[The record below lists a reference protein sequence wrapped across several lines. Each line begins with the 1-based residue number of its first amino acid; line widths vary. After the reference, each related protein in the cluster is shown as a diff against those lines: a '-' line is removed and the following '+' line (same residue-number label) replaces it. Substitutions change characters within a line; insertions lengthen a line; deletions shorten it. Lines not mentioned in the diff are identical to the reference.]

1 MDGWVAVTVKNQKLI
16 CTNEVSRDS
25 TIRSKNSFD
34 LLDSNST
41 PIGPNPPL
49 LPHATTLPLP
59 TTTTPDDD
67 ASTTTQPCSSRRQLR
82 KRHARHILHLLA
94 QQEDAFLNKAI
105 ATAEHERTR
114 LAKEDLSNPRR
125 QAIDAAH
132 AYPNAAPSL
141 THLGINLGQTLASN
155 VKRAAQRLTSTKHVH
170 FAHTHTVRRFHQ
182 DHVPT
187 VLATYDS
194 GADGHYISERDRAAA
209 NLPILR
215 PSTKRVG
222 VANGNTCSAKHVTAL
237 PFPNLSPAASR
248 ADTFNQ
254 FPTSLLS
261 VGRLSDD
268 NTVSIFTKD
277 GVSVHRETDVLITC
291 QGEPILIGVRDDQG
305 RYRIPLI
312 QQRGQW
318 QPRPPRA
325 RVNKALQQAHSVY
338 DLPSVEQA
346 IRWMHAVCGYPVKS
360 TWIKAIKAG
369 NFVGWPLLTEK
380 NVAKYY
386 PDTDETPKGHLNQTR
401 KMSAPPNT
409 TLHHSSTPTA
419 PPCEG
424 RRSRTSTPPST
435 MSEKP
440 SSPTKPVN
448 SPHGPAGATSM
459 SW

>member
-1 MDGWVAVTVKNQKLI
+1 MDGWVAVKAKNRKLI
-16 CTNEVSRDS
+16 GTNEVSRDS
-25 TIRSKNSFD
+25 TFRSKNYFT
-34 LLDSNST
+34 LLASHST
-41 PIGPNPPL
+41 PIGPNPP
-49 LPHATTLPLP
+49 TLPQATSLP
-59 TTTTPDDD
+59 LIITTAPNDV

-82 KRHARHILHLLA
+82 KHHARHILHLLA
-94 QQEDAFLNKAI
+94 QQEDAFLNRAI

-114 LAKEDLSNPRR
+114 LAKADLSNPRR

-132 AYPNAAPSL
+132 AYPKAAPSL
-141 THLGINLGQTLASN
+141 THLGINLGRTLASN
-155 VKRAAQRLTSTKHVH
+155 VKRAAQRLTATKHVH
-170 FAHTHTVRRFHQ
+170 FARTHTVRLFPTDQ
-182 DHVPT
+182 VPT

-222 VANGNTCSAKHVTAL
+222 VANGTTCAATHVTAL
-237 PFPNLSPAASR
+237 PFPNLSPAATR
-248 ADTFNQ
+248 ADTFDQ

-268 NTVSIFTKD
+268 NTVSIFTRD
-277 GVSVHRETDVLITC
+277 GVSVHHETDVLITC

-312 QQRGQW
+312 QQRSQW

-325 RVNKALQQAHSVY
+325 RVNKALQQANSVY

-360 TWIKAIKAG
+360 TWLKAIKAG

-401 KMSAPPNT
+401 KNVRSTKHHAAPFQQAN
-409 TLHHSSTPTA
+409 ST
-419 PPCEG
+419 
-424 RRSRTSTPPST
+424 SL
-435 MSEKP
+435 
-440 SSPTKPVN
+440 
-448 SPHGPAGATSM
+448 
-459 SW
+459 